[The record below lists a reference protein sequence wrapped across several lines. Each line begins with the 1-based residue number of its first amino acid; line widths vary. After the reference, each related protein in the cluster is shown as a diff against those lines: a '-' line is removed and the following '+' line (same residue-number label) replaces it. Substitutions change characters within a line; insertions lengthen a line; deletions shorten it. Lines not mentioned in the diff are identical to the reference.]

1 MKTALVFGSSGLIGG
16 HLLNQLIKDNNY
28 NKIKIFVR
36 SEPENNDPKV
46 EIIKT
51 DFNNL
56 ENHKEDIKGDDC
68 FFCIGTT
75 KQNSPDKNEYRR
87 VELDVPKEIAQI
99 AKSNSVNSFIF
110 VSSGYADPKSSGD
123 YLKFKGEVEEEL
135 KRLNFSKL
143 GIMRPSFLLGDRKE
157 KRVGEKIGIFVF
169 KLLSPLF
176 LGPLKKMKPIHSTTV
191 AKAHV
196 LSLKNS
202 KVNGRRLLIGS
213 EVKKMLEI
221 SKIMQEEFP
230 QFAKKLPKKEMPNFM
245 LKLISYLDS
254 SAKLMVPELG
264 ILMQTDTSYAE
275 DLLGIKFK
283 PARDSIKDAG
293 NSVIRLGLI

>member
-99 AKSNSVNSFIF
+99 AKSNSVNSFVF
-110 VSSGYADPKSSGD
+110 VSSGYADSKSSGD

-135 KRLNFSKL
+135 KRLNFPKL

-157 KRVGEKIGIFVF
+157 KRIGEKIGIFVF

-176 LGPLKKMKPIHSTTV
+176 LGPLKKMKPIHSATV
-191 AKAHV
+191 AKAMIAITQND
-196 LSLKNS
+196 SSQIIFESN
-202 KVNGRRLLIGS
+202 
-213 EVKKMLEI
+213 EI
-221 SKIMQEEFP
+221 SEII
-230 QFAKKLPKKEMPNFM
+230 N
-245 LKLISYLDS
+245 
-254 SAKLMVPELG
+254 
-264 ILMQTDTSYAE
+264 
-275 DLLGIKFK
+275 
-283 PARDSIKDAG
+283 
-293 NSVIRLGLI
+293 

>member
-1 MKTALVFGSSGLIGG
+1 MKTALLFGASGLVGS
-16 HLLNQLIKDNNY
+16 HVLSQLISNNNY
-28 NKIKIFVR
+28 SKIKLFVR
-36 SEPENNDPKV
+36 SSIDISDPKI
-46 EIIKT
+46 EIIQT

-56 ENHKEDIKGDDC
+56 ENHREDIKGDDC

-99 AKSNSVNSFIF
+99 AKSNLVNSFVF

-135 KRLNFSKL
+135 KKLNFPKL

-176 LGPLKKMKPIHSTTV
+176 LGPLKKMKPIHSETV
-191 AKAHV
+191 AKAMIKISRSENDQIIFESNEIV
-196 LSLKNS
+196 KLS
-202 KVNGRRLLIGS
+202 
-213 EVKKMLEI
+213 I
-221 SKIMQEEFP
+221 S
-230 QFAKKLPKKEMPNFM
+230 
-245 LKLISYLDS
+245 
-254 SAKLMVPELG
+254 
-264 ILMQTDTSYAE
+264 
-275 DLLGIKFK
+275 
-283 PARDSIKDAG
+283 
-293 NSVIRLGLI
+293 

>member
-1 MKTALVFGSSGLIGG
+1 MKTALVFGSSGLVGG
-16 HLLNQLIKDNNY
+16 HLLGQLIENDDY

-36 SEPENNDPKV
+36 SEPEINDPKV

-56 ENHKEDIKGDDC
+56 ENHKDDIKGDDC

-75 KQNSPDKNEYRR
+75 KQNSPDKSEYRR
-87 VELDVPKEIAQI
+87 VELEVPKQVAQI
-99 AKSNSVNSFIF
+99 AKSNSVNSFVF

-135 KRLNFSKL
+135 KRLNFPKL

-176 LGPLKKMKPIHSTTV
+176 LGPLKKMKPIQSETV
-191 AKAHV
+191 AKAM
-196 LSLKNS
+196 
-202 KVNGRRLLIGS
+202 I
-213 EVKKMLEI
+213 
-221 SKIMQEEFP
+221 
-230 QFAKKLPKKEMPNFM
+230 
-245 LKLISYLDS
+245 S
-254 SAKLMVPELG
+254 SANKNLEKNVFESNEIAEL
-264 ILMQTDTSYAE
+264 IL
-275 DLLGIKFK
+275 
-283 PARDSIKDAG
+283 
-293 NSVIRLGLI
+293 N